1 MNKLY
6 AALLGAAVIAGAAP
20 AAEAATVVTTHWVA
34 PARVTTVHVTGPYWG
49 IHPAPC
55 CYGGGAIAA
64 GVVTGLAVGATVAAA
79 SPPHTVVYSAAPP
92 VTVYTAPPVVYTPAP
107 YYYYV
112 P

>member
-1 MNKLY
+1 MNKLH
-6 AALLGAAVIAGAAP
+6 AVLLGATLIAGMAP
-20 AAEAATVVTTHWVA
+20 ATEAATVVTTHWVA

-55 CYGGGAIAA
+55 CYYGGAVAA

-79 SPPHTVVYSAAPP
+79 TAPRTVVYSAPPP
-92 VTVYTAPPVVYTPAP
+92 VTVYTAPRVVYAPAP